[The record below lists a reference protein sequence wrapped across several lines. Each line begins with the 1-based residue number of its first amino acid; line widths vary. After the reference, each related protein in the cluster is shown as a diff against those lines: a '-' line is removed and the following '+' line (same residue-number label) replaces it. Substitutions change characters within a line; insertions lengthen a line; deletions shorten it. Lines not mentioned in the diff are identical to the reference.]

1 MELKEAQYLD
11 SILRRGG
18 VSVTNVDDVPDS
30 IITMLATYRYIR
42 IVDKRSDGIAY
53 LIETTDE
60 GGQFL
65 ARGGFTGIVQ
75 AQQEAKEDKSENE
88 KDRRLNRA
96 SLKYGIAL
104 AIATMIG
111 LIVQYVIIPFFS
123 KYL

>member
-1 MELKEAQYLD
+1 MTIEEAKYLD
-11 SILRRGG
+11 SILKRGG
-18 VSVTNVDDVPDS
+18 VSPTNVDDVPND
-30 IITMLATYRYIR
+30 IVTMLATYRYIR

-53 LIETTDE
+53 LVATTDE
-60 GGQFL
+60 GGRFL

-111 LIVQYVIIPFFS
+111 LVVQYVIIPFFS